1 MPTNVFFSPKVRTEQ
16 NLYEDIIIESIR
28 MYGQDVYYLPR
39 SIVQRDFILGEDV
52 ESQFNSANTI
62 EVFIE
67 NMEGFEGQGNIF
79 QKFGMEIRDEVTFVM
94 AKRSWQKLVGL
105 YNSATTSER
114 PAEGDLIYLPLSKSF
129 FEIAFV
135 EHEAPFYQ
143 LSNLPTYKIQARL
156 FEFNEEEFNTGI
168 AAIDGIESTHGYQE
182 VIEYGSVS
190 GVFELGERI
199 KYITTAAAYSNATAT
214 ADFGVSRGIGDL
226 ESINIVRPGFGYL
239 TGNIVT
245 IQDHDLNDK
254 VLEGTVANSTI
265 TRTFGFWSLYSPND
279 TTYYNVALPNGRIQG
294 TAEFFFKPKASGLYN
309 GNIAVFGDFKFNLQ
323 NSQIVSYFKDASAA
337 TVIDTAAW
345 HHVKVSV
352 VDNGTNS
359 DYQIFINGAR
369 VANGNVAAAD
379 IVLCG
384 IGGYHNAENTIKF
397 TGANSSTNTVET
409 NGIYFDDTSVH
420 STGLNDTAT
429 ITVPTT
435 TVVGDVLNETFEPVR
450 ATASATL
457 TSGVVTGYTLTEA
470 GRFYTTLPSVSIVAS
485 TSPDITEVSLSS
497 ELITYDNN
505 TMWINQIE
513 TTDGQYG
520 AWAVGNTLLG
530 ATSGATAT
538 VTKVF
543 DVASSVTDNTF
554 LNDPSARNFNLEEEA
569 DSIIDFSESNP
580 FGDPSEGS

>member
-1 MPTNVFFSPKVRTEQ
+1 
-16 NLYEDIIIESIR
+16 

-114 PAEGDLIYLPLSKSF
+114 PAEGDLIYLPLSQSF

-214 ADFGVSRGIGDL
+214 ADFGDSRGLGRLVD
-226 ESINIVRPGFGYL
+226 INIVNPGFGY
-239 TGNIVT
+239 TSGDMVT
-245 IQDHDLNDK
+245 VQDHDLTDK
-254 VLEGTVANSTI
+254 ELEGTIANSTI
-265 TRTFGFWSLYSPND
+265 TKTFGFWSTYTPND
-279 TTYYNVALPNGRIQG
+279 TKYYNLKLADGRTQG
-294 TAEFFFKPKASGLYN
+294 TVEYFFKTKATGLYS

-337 TVIDTAAW
+337 TVIDTAVW

-359 DYQIFINGAR
+359 DYQIFINGTR

-379 IVLCG
+379 IVLFG
-384 IGGYHNAENTIKF
+384 SGGYHHTENAIKF

-409 NGIYFDDTSVH
+409 NGVYFDNASVH
-420 STGLNDTAT
+420 STGLNDTTT
-429 ITVPTT
+429 ITVPVSAQTN
-435 TVVGDVLNETFEPVR
+435 DILNEGFAPVR
-450 ATASATL
+450 ATATATL
-457 TSGVVTGYTLTEA
+457 TSGVVTGYTLTES
-470 GRFYTTLPSVSIVAS
+470 GRFYTTLPNVLIAGSAS
-485 TSPDITEVSLSS
+485 SDTAEVSLSS

-513 TTDGQYG
+513 TTDGHYG